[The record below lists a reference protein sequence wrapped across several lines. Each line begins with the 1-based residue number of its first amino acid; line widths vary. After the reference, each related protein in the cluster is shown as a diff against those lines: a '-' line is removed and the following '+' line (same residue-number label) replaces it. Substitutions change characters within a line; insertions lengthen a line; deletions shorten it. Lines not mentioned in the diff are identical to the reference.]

1 MVTTDNNNTGAA
13 TNDVTSTNTTP
24 STKPVKKAKA
34 KSAKPHVK
42 DVKVAK
48 DQSSKKPAKK
58 AAVKKA
64 SKPAKKAAKPA
75 KKVVKAKASKPAKK
89 SAKPSKRTADNFN
102 RNFGRIKVNGE
113 TLSKGR
119 AVHAVVAAHIEKK
132 KPTLAQLKA
141 TFPDELLKNYG
152 VIQEIGKARKYS
164 VNGKTRYFVNKE
176 DVLTTKDG
184 KSIAVCNQ
192 FSTENVKPFI
202 KTAKTLGITMTPVK

>member
-1 MVTTDNNNTGAA
+1 MQNENNNSTAANTDVA
-13 TNDVTSTNTTP
+13 TNTPALTS
-24 STKPVKKAKA
+24 KPVKKAKA

-42 DVKVAK
+42 NVKVAK
-48 DQSSKKPAKK
+48 DQSSKPAKK
-58 AAVKKA
+58 A
-64 SKPAKKAAKPA
+64 AKKAAKPA
-75 KKVVKAKASKPAKK
+75 VKKTAKPAKKSAKPAVKAKASKPAK
-89 SAKPSKRTADNFN
+89 SSKRTADNFN
-102 RNFGRIKVNGE
+102 RNFGRIKFDGE

-141 TFPDELLKNYG
+141 SFPDELLKNYG

-202 KTAKTLGITMTPVK
+202 KTAKTLGFTMTPVK